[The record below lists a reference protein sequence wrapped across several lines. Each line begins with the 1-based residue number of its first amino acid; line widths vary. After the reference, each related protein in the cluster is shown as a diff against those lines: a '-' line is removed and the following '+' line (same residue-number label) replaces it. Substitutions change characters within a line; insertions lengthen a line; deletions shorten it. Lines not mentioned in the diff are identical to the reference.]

1 MNNARLS
8 EISDEVL
15 DVGRAYFV
23 QWSVAEMV
31 QKRLQAIVNRV
42 RQGSLFAM
50 AWRSLYTLANSRN
63 DNGPVVACKECSSNV
78 PSRIAARSSSSGVRC
93 SLAADLPARPLCEA
107 DPPAAEAPPPAV
119 VTTIPRPGTAD
130 PTVPGSHSVAL
141 TPLQLFDCR
150 EQRRDR
156 RAWSLA
162 LTTSKRERL
171 KTPTVHLT
179 RVKTP

>member
-42 RQGSLFAM
+42 RQVSLFAM

-78 PSRIAARSSSSGVRC
+78 PSRIAARSSSR
-93 SLAADLPARPLCEA
+93 AASAAALLRISRPVHFAR
-107 DPPAAEAPPPAV
+107 
-119 VTTIPRPGTAD
+119 
-130 PTVPGSHSVAL
+130 
-141 TPLQLFDCR
+141 
-150 EQRRDR
+150 
-156 RAWSLA
+156 
-162 LTTSKRERL
+162 
-171 KTPTVHLT
+171 LT
-179 RVKTP
+179 RRPRKLPHQPWSQQSRAPVQRIQLCQEVTQLP